1 MTGTHCFRSRLAGR
15 TALLIVVWVAT
26 VMLDGCAGSS
36 QGNGS
41 NSGSAAVASITVSP
55 SAPSVALNGSKQF
68 SATAKDGNGN
78 AVSGVTFK
86 WASSAT
92 SVATINGSGL
102 ATAAG
107 TGTTQITASADG
119 VTSQPDTLTVT
130 GATSSVT
137 GTAAQGSPVA
147 SASVTLKDAK
157 GNSQT
162 ATTASD
168 GTFTVNTTGLTPP
181 YLLKVQPG
189 SGNPMYSVSA
199 DAKTST
205 TINIDPLTDLIV
217 RSWYSA
223 EGASVDT
230 AFANPVSMP
239 APSPASVQVL
249 TNAVT
254 NLAQLWL
261 NNAGVNTSQFNLI
274 STPFTAN
281 GKGLDQ
287 VLNETKVN
295 TAAGTVTIA
304 GTIGN
309 AATTQTS
316 TITYNT
322 SAGTMTVATTTT
334 NSNGTSVSSNTTVVP
349 IQTAQQTALSGINTT
364 FTNFI
369 NAVNSNGSQL
379 TAAEITPF
387 LASNLLNDA
396 LNQTQYA
403 AELVTHMRGT
413 TISSAQIQTVKSL
426 DLANGVADIVFNL
439 SNASQAGPFEAWFE
453 EVSGAWLLG
462 GDNRIVQIN
471 SQVAARTS
479 EGSQT
484 QGALGTGVYI
494 SADLW
499 AQEGAVSSVTVTD
512 PSGITGWNSTPIPM
526 GTTIVETFQPTPT
539 TQLQVDLQQ
548 FDLGWLSLG
557 SSIIPAGTLFTYAV
571 TTTSGPV
578 DNYTWPSNVFT
589 TELISI
595 TSANSTSPP
604 SGSLSDYPA
613 GVPLP
618 LTWTLPTTFAIANVA
633 PNGEAYTGTPGSQ
646 STYECEISGQTSPPV
661 GSLFSTSGTI
671 TFPATCNGLPVVFEE
686 LHVGV
691 TGVNGEV
698 ESATVN
704 IQ

>member
-1 MTGTHCFRSRLAGR
+1 
-15 TALLIVVWVAT
+15 
-26 VMLDGCAGSS
+26 MLDGCAGSS